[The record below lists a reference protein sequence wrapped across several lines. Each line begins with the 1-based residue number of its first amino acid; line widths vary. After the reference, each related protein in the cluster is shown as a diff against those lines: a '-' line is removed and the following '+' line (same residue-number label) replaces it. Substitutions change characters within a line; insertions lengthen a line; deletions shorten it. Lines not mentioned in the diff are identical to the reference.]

1 MRALPAAFGAYRWA
15 LSTAEIAR
23 IAGVEPADVLRFDGN
38 TSPRPPATARPE
50 TIAAALEEI
59 NRYAHGGFPALIDAI
74 AEYAEVEPAQV
85 VLGAG
90 ADNLILLCARS
101 FAGPGDRVAVPYEP
115 TYPLLRIAAWLAGAE
130 VGDDDPV
137 LTFCCRPN
145 NPTGTLIDLPAARP
159 LAVDEAY
166 FEYARQELSGSEP
179 LTPTAV
185 GLLDDG
191 VVVIRTFSKA
201 FGLAAAR
208 IGYALADEAT
218 ASDLRQRQDPLCVT
232 SLSAALA
239 LAGLADP
246 PDVTATLEERERF
259 ADRLRSLGYEP
270 RPSYANFLYVPVS
283 RAENVYQRLLQQG
296 LVVRPSADA
305 IRITVR
311 MAADDDRLLAALGE
325 RPNDA

>member
-1 MRALPAAFGAYRWA
+1 MRALSPAFTPYTWA
-15 LSTAEIAR
+15 PSTAEVAQF
-23 IAGVEPADVLRFDGN
+23 AGIDSADVLRFDGN

-50 TIAAALEEI
+50 TIAAALDEI

-74 AEYAEVEPAQV
+74 AEYSGVEPAQV

-101 FAGPGDRVAVPYEP
+101 FAGPGDRIAVADDP
-115 TYPLLRIAAWLAGAE
+115 TYPLLRISAWLAGAE
-130 VGDDDPV
+130 VGDEDPV
-137 LTFCCRPN
+137 LTFCCRPH
-145 NPTGTLIDLPAARP
+145 NPTGALVDLPAARP

-166 FEYARQELSGSEP
+166 FEYAREGARGSEP
-179 LTPTAV
+179 LTPSAV

-218 ASDLRQRQDPLCVT
+218 AAELRHRQDPLCVT

-239 LAGLADP
+239 LAGLSDP
-246 PDVTATLEERERF
+246 PDVTPTLDER
-259 ADRLRSLGYEP
+259 DRLAAGLRELGYEP
-270 RPSYANFLYVPVS
+270 LPSHANFLYVRVPK
-283 RAENVYQRLLQQG
+283 AQAVYEGLLRQG
-296 LVVRPSADA
+296 LVVRPHDDA
-305 IRITVR
+305 IRVTVHLPE
-311 MAADDDRLLAALGE
+311 ANDRLLDALTPG
-325 RPNDA
+325 PDGS